1 MAAPLANAMPMAAS
15 RMALGAA
22 AALAWV
28 LGSAA
33 QLQLPALWPPQVVA
47 GLALVGVVL
56 ALGSLALGSW
66 VMGSLRMGSLKR
78 GSLALMAP
86 RLRRSGAAPPR
97 GCRAARRAAAISAL
111 VAAALL
117 GFASTHYRAAL
128 RVADA
133 LPVALEGQD
142 LLLRGTVASLPREG
156 LQGVRFEFEVEAA
169 WHRGQ
174 PVSVPA
180 RVSLGWWRGLE
191 ADAMLAAPPRPV
203 RAGQRWQFTARLA
216 RPHGAM
222 NPHGFDLEL
231 WLFEQGLRASGSV
244 RDTRGVAPPV
254 LLQASAAHPVERLRQ
269 RVRDAIQARVPDAGA
284 AGVLAALAVGDQAAI
299 ERGDWALFRDTGVA
313 HLMSI
318 SGLHVTM
325 FAWLAG
331 AVVGAL
337 WRRHPAAPRRVPAPV
352 AGRWAGLLLA
362 AAYALLAGWGVP
374 AQRTVAMIAVVVVLR
389 HAARRWP
396 LPAVLGAAGFAVVL
410 GDPWALL
417 QPGFWLSFVAVGL
430 LAASGP
436 VLARADDGP
445 APRWTWWRAALQQQ
459 AVATVGLAPLS
470 LIFFQQLSLVG
481 FAANLVAIPVV
492 TLLLTPLAL
501 LGSLLPP
508 LWSLGAGV
516 VWALEAAL
524 AGMAA
529 LPMAVWHAAA
539 APPWA
544 VAAGLLGAVVAVL
557 PWPWRL
563 RALAVPLMLPLL
575 APPVARPAPG
585 HFDLLGPDVGQGAA
599 VLLRTENHTLLFDS
613 GPAWGTPGVDA
624 GERVLVPLL
633 RALGVREL
641 DALVLSHRDT
651 DHTGGAASIAR
662 ALPVR
667 LLRSSLEDGH
677 ALRGLAPHVPCEAGQ
692 RWHWDGVDF
701 EVLHP
706 GAGARAAATPA
717 TRANTLSC
725 VLRVQA
731 GGASVL
737 LTGDIEAPQEA
748 ALLQEAGARLPS
760 TVLWVPH
767 HGSRTSSTPDFVAAV
782 APRVAVVQAAHRSR
796 FGHPS
801 PVVLARYAEAG
812 VPVVTTATCGAWH
825 WASATGQ
832 GGCTRLARRRYWH
845 HPGDPPAAPAPTR

>member
-1 MAAPLANAMPMAAS
+1 MAEPPANAMPMAAS
-15 RMALGAA
+15 RMALGATV
-22 AALAWV
+22 ALAWV

-33 QLQLPALWPPQVVA
+33 QLQLPALWPPQAVA
-47 GLALVGVVL
+47 ALALAGALL
-56 ALGSLALGSW
+56 ALAALVLGRARA
-66 VMGSLRMGSLKR
+66 G
-78 GSLALMAP
+78 
-86 RLRRSGAAPPR
+86 PPPKP
-97 GCRAARRAAAISAL
+97 RAARAAAVLGAIA
-111 VAAALL
+111 AAALL
-117 GFASTHYRAAL
+117 GFASTHHRAAL
-128 RVADA
+128 RVADG
-133 LPVALEGQD
+133 LPAALEGQD

-156 LQGVRFEFEVEAA
+156 LQGVRFEFEVETA

-174 PVSVPA
+174 PVRVPA

-216 RPHGAM
+216 QPHGAM

-244 RDTRGVAPPV
+244 RDTRGTAPPV

-269 RVRDAIQARVPDAGA
+269 AVRDAIQARVPDAGA

-331 AVVGAL
+331 ALVGAL
-337 WRRHPAAPRRVPAPV
+337 WRRHPVAPRRVPAPV

-374 AQRTVAMIAVVVVLR
+374 AQRTVAMIAVVVLLR
-389 HAARRWP
+389 HFARRWP
-396 LPAVLGAAGFAVVL
+396 LPAVLGTAGWVVVL

-436 VLARADDGP
+436 VLARADAGP
-445 APRWTWWRAALQQQ
+445 APRGAWLRAALQQQ

-470 LIFFQQLSLVG
+470 LLFFQQISLVG
-481 FAANLVAIPVV
+481 FVANLVAIPLV
-492 TLLLTPLAL
+492 TLLVTPLAL
-501 LGSLLPP
+501 VGVLLPP
-508 LWSLGAGV
+508 LWSLGALV
-516 VWALEAAL
+516 VAGLEAAL
-524 AGMAA
+524 AWMAA
-529 LPMAVWHAAA
+529 TPLAVWHAAA

-563 RALAVPLMLPLL
+563 RALALPLMLPLL
-575 APPVARPAPG
+575 APPVTRPAPG
-585 HFDLLGPDVGQGAA
+585 HFELLGADVGQGTA
-599 VLLRTENHTLLFDS
+599 VVLRTATHTLLFDS

-633 RALGVREL
+633 RALGERHL
-641 DALVLSHRDT
+641 DELVLSHRDT
-651 DHTGGAASIAR
+651 DHTGGAASLAQ

-667 LLRSSLEDGH
+667 ALRSSLEDGH
-677 ALRGLAPHVPCEAGQ
+677 ALRGLAPHTPCEAGQ
-692 RWHWDGVDF
+692 RWRWDGVDF

-706 GAGARAAATPA
+706 TAAALAAAQPS

-748 ALLQEAGARLPS
+748 ALVREAAARLPS

-767 HGSRTSSTPDFVAAV
+767 HGSRTSSTPGFIAAV

-812 VPVVTTATCGAWH
+812 VPVVTTAACGAWH
-825 WASATGQ
+825 WSSATAQ
-832 GGCTRLARRRYWH
+832 AACTRPAQRRYWH
-845 HPGDPPAAPAPTR
+845 HPGAAPQAPAAAR